1 MEKYGKI
8 QKKTDFKIGIGRK
21 GEDKDSFLPKNSQMA
36 ENKEAIGMNVTY
48 VLTTDWHTVD
58 GRSRIFYGIA
68 ALDGETILLAAR
80 SLGSDRGRVEALID
94 NCNRL
99 GLSPLHFW
107 DVVEDFLAD

>member
-1 MEKYGKI
+1 
-8 QKKTDFKIGIGRK
+8 
-21 GEDKDSFLPKNSQMA
+21 
-36 ENKEAIGMNVTY
+36 MNVTY

-68 ALDGETILLAAR
+68 ALDGERILLSAR
-80 SLGSDRGRVEALID
+80 DLSPDRTRVEALID